1 MATVLLV
8 EDDRMVR
15 DALVRALRGLG
26 HVVFP
31 VGTALDALRQAAE
44 HEPDLVILDL
54 GLPDLDG
61 ASALRMLRGHS
72 DVPVIVAT
80 ARADEPSIVR
90 LLNDGADDYVVKPF
104 SSAQLAARMN
114 ALLRR
119 SSRGGA
125 DTAEQSELTV
135 GELRISLAQRR
146 ATLAGKALAL
156 SRREFDLLAYLA
168 EHEGRVVARREL
180 VEAVWHEHPYVG
192 HDQTIDVH
200 MSWLRRKLGESAS
213 RPRYLHTVRGVGLKL
228 EAPR

>member
-8 EDDRMVR
+8 EDDQRVR

-31 VGTALDALRQAAE
+31 VGTALDALREAAE
-44 HEPDLVILDL
+44 HEPDLVVLDL

-80 ARADEPSIVR
+80 ARGDEPSIVR
-90 LLNDGADDYVVKPF
+90 LLEDGADDYVVKPF

-119 SSRGGA
+119 SARGRAGA
-125 DTAEQSELTV
+125 VDQGELTV
-135 GELRISLAQRR
+135 GELTISLSQRR
-146 ATLAGKALAL
+146 ASLAGRALEL

-168 EHEGRVVARREL
+168 AHVGRVVSRREL
-180 VEAVWHEHPYVG
+180 VEAVWHEHTYVG

-228 EAPR
+228 VAPE

>member
-8 EDDRMVR
+8 EDDQMVR
-15 DALVRALRGLG
+15 GALMRALSGLG
-26 HVVFP
+26 HVVLP
-31 VGTALDALRQAAE
+31 VGTALDALREAAK

-61 ASALRMLRGHS
+61 AAALRMLRGHS

-80 ARADEPSIVR
+80 ARGDEQSIVR

-104 SSAQLAARMN
+104 SSTQLAARMN

-119 SSRGGA
+119 SGRSSASAPDLG
-125 DTAEQSELTV
+125 ELTV
-135 GELRISLAQRR
+135 GELSISLTRR
-146 ATLAGKALAL
+146 QATLAGRPLEL

-168 EHEGRVVARREL
+168 EHAGRVVSRKEL
-180 VEAVWHEHPYVG
+180 VEAVWHQHPFVG

-228 EAPR
+228 VEPA